1 MHFDKKYFFLSTSLF
16 FKLLINVFVIFYIAK
31 MVSISDFGSFSLAF
45 IIASITTLCLDYG
58 FNLKG
63 LVLTSKKKEEINE
76 ELSSMIFSKI
86 IITVIIVFFYFLFF
100 MLSNYDATTNKV
112 IAILALS
119 AIPASFGNFYL
130 NSFKIINR
138 FEKEAIGYIIQGVFL
153 LILLGIN
160 HFYGSENIIYYSI
173 TLLTARVIYM
183 LYGFFVFRKGFLKR
197 VTFDFRKSIIAIKT
211 ATPFGVHLILGAS
224 IIYIDTFI
232 LSILSTLE
240 NVGLYQAGMRIIMA
254 SMLIAVII
262 SDAFIP
268 EISKIF
274 ENRIIV
280 SRKLSSLFEF
290 ILLFSGLTLLT
301 IFFYKKTIILLLFS
315 QEYLVLETSI
325 IIIIFIIS
333 LRYIGIVPGIILTSF
348 GKQIIRARAVVISII
363 SSVILNVILIPIY
376 GIKGAFLA
384 SLVTHI
390 ILNIIYVYYSQK
402 IISFTNKI
410 LFPLLICIFLT
421 NYLFQLTFF
430 SDTMMY
436 LVITV
441 ILNASLICVYF
452 VIKSKKINYKNE
464 VQL

>member
-232 LSILSTLE
+232 LSILSVLE

-254 SMLIAVII
+254 SMIIAVII

-268 EISKIF
+268 EIAKIF
-274 ENRIIV
+274 ENKSIA
-280 SRKLSSLFEF
+280 SKKLSKLFEF
-290 ILLFSGLTLLT
+290 ILLFAGLTLSS

-315 QEYLVLETSI
+315 QDYLILESYIVLI
-325 IIIIFIIS
+325 LFIIL

-348 GKQIIRARAVVISII
+348 GKQIIRARAVVTSVI

-384 SLVTHI
+384 SLIAHV
-390 ILNIIYVYYSQK
+390 ILNIIYVYYAHKTIIFTSK
-402 IISFTNKI
+402 ISF
-410 LFPLLICIFLT
+410 LLIVSIFLL
-421 NYLFQLTFF
+421 NLILQILLFSESKLF
-430 SDTMMY
+430 
-436 LVITV
+436 LAITI
-441 ILNASLICVYF
+441 ILNMLLIGSYF
-452 VIKSKKINYKNE
+452 FITNSKKLNLKNE
-464 VQL
+464 V

>member
-197 VTFDFRKSIIAIKT
+197 VTFDFRKSITAIKT

-232 LSILSTLE
+232 LSILSILE

-254 SMLIAVII
+254 SMIIAVII

-268 EISKIF
+268 EIAKIF
-274 ENRIIV
+274 ENKSIA
-280 SRKLSSLFEF
+280 SKKLSKLFEF
-290 ILLFSGLTLLT
+290 ILLFAGLTLSS

-315 QEYLVLETSI
+315 QDYLILESYIVLI
-325 IIIIFIIS
+325 LFIIL

-348 GKQIIRARAVVISII
+348 GKQIIRARAVVISAI
-363 SSVILNVILIPIY
+363 SSIILNVILIPIY

-384 SLVTHI
+384 SLIAHF
-390 ILNIIYVYYSQK
+390 ILNIIYVYYAHKTIIFTSK
-402 IISFTNKI
+402 ISFLLIISIFLFNLI
-410 LFPLLICIFLT
+410 LQILLFSESKLFLAITITLNILLIGS
-421 NYLFQLTFF
+421 YFF
-430 SDTMMY
+430 
-436 LVITV
+436 I
-441 ILNASLICVYF
+441 INNKKLNL
-452 VIKSKKINYKNE
+452 KNE
-464 VQL
+464 V